1 MAFTF
6 AVMPVPVLGALTAG
20 DVMTLINTSTFFGK
34 LILFLLLV
42 ASVISWAIYIDKTRT
57 LMRVTRGHAAFWEYC
72 ERWLAGQATR
82 RDFLAWCGSN
92 GDLPLCN
99 VMTEASGARDL
110 EGVRRACERAS
121 YLEIEHLE
129 RYIVILSTTVTVAP
143 FMGLLGTVWGIMT
156 SFWSMASM
164 HSANLTV
171 VAPGIAEALITTVAG
186 LAAAI
191 PAVVFYNLLI
201 RRLDLVTNELERLR
215 TILEESAGQ
224 AEARRHAGEQP
235 REAR

>member
-6 AVMPVPVLGALTAG
+6 AVTPTPVLGALTAG

-34 LILFLLLV
+34 LILFLLL
-42 ASVISWAIYIDKTRT
+42 AGSVLSWAIYIDKTRT
-57 LMRVTRGHAAFWEYC
+57 LARIRKGHAAFWDHC
-72 ERWLAGQATR
+72 ERWLAGQYSR
-82 RDFLAWCGSN
+82 RDFLAWCGAN

-99 VMTEASGARDL
+99 VMSEAAGARDL
-110 EGVRRACERAS
+110 EGVRRACERVS

-129 RYIVILSTTVTVAP
+129 RYVVVLSTTVTVAP

-191 PAVVFYNLLI
+191 PAVVFYNLLV
-201 RRLDLVTNELERLR
+201 RRLDLVTNELDRLR
-215 TILEESAGQ
+215 SILEESAGQ
-224 AEARRHAGEQP
+224 AEASRRGE
-235 REAR
+235 AH

>member
-6 AVMPVPVLGALTAG
+6 AVMPAPVLGVLTAG

-42 ASVISWAIYIDKTRT
+42 ASVISWAIYIDKTRI
-57 LMRVTRGHAAFWEYC
+57 LARVTRGHAAFWERC

-82 RDFLAWCGSN
+82 RDFLEWCGAN
-92 GDLPLCN
+92 PDLPLCN

-129 RYIVILSTTVTVAP
+129 RYVVLLSTTVTVAP

-191 PAVVFYNLLI
+191 PAVVFYNLLV

-215 TILEESAGQ
+215 TILEESAGRAGDRQ
-224 AEARRHAGEQP
+224 PVVAQPGEAR
-235 REAR
+235 